1 MVRDLTAVGY
11 SMVKLEM
18 QEAMK
23 VNAQDKVEEALL
35 DLLLPGSGKKKD
47 SQKSANQA
55 MLPLTI
61 FGTDAVKAAESDG
74 SQTEP
79 AASHGEDMAVTR
91 EKFRQWLKEGK
102 LEEKQ
107 VEVTVQKQQKMP
119 AMEIFAGGNME
130 DIESTMQNITSMLT
144 GARTKKKTVT
154 VKEAREILLE
164 EHLDKMIDPDKVA
177 DEARSRVE
185 QMGIIFIDEIDKI
198 ARRGSRGGAQD
209 VSREGVQRDTLP

>member
-61 FGTDAVKAAESDG
+61 FGTDAAKAAEIDG
-74 SQTEP
+74 TQPEP
-79 AASHGEDMAVTR
+79 AAPHGEDMAVTR

-130 DIESTMQNITSMLT
+130 DIESTMQNITSILT
-144 GARTKKKTVT
+144 GARTKRKTDT
-154 VKEAREILLE
+154 VKEALEIILE
-164 EHLDKMIDPDKVA
+164 EHLDKMIDLT
-177 DEARSRVE
+177 RCR
-185 QMGIIFIDEIDKI
+185 
-198 ARRGSRGGAQD
+198 
-209 VSREGVQRDTLP
+209 